1 MLGQERGTSEGRWRR
16 RKGRF
21 LLLVISQGE
30 GETGERLL
38 ESLLLLSPHVFVMA
52 AGGRL
57 ATTAVPLA
65 GVHAHK
71 EPGARQMVE
80 HVMGP
85 IFVPSPSR

>member
-1 MLGQERGTSEGRWRR
+1 MLGQERGASEGRWRR

-38 ESLLLLSPHVFVMA
+38 EPLLLLSPHVFVMA

-57 ATTAVPLA
+57 ATTAVPL
-65 GVHAHK
+65 G
-71 EPGARQMVE
+71 GACTHTRSCL
-80 HVMGP
+80 GRGRW
-85 IFVPSPSR
+85 PST

>member
-30 GETGERLL
+30 GEAGKGLL
-38 ESLLLLSPHVFVMA
+38 QPLLLLTPHLFRMA
-52 AGGRL
+52 GGGRL